1 MKLSQFTPEI
11 NKNRLTAR
19 VMAADN
25 PNAYGADQ
33 SGSAMLG
40 KSIGAGIDL
49 AGKAWQQRLYDNV
62 QDATNEYSQQI
73 NSLLYD
79 ENKGLAYT
87 MQGKAAEGMEAAY
100 RQEESKIRSQLME
113 KYHLDG
119 DMAGRLFA
127 KQIDP
132 DVTRTLNNINKLQRT
147 GRETYAEGQRV
158 ADTSN
163 TVNALLQNPEDFTT
177 IYDSYAGRMR
187 ANYASLGTDELTIDN
202 TMKTVL
208 NKTSQELLTQMAG
221 SSDYKSMLDLIP
233 KLRAKG
239 ADESILKKYEQ
250 AARNTQV
257 VKTTGEDAASWIAGD
272 PSILKL
278 TPEEAWQKYSAA
290 HPFKMPSKADGTALG
305 AIGQTIASD
314 LAAAGITGFDP
325 MWGTAVAAHESGR
338 GENAPGNNYF
348 GYKWTGEGNYQD
360 LATWERDANG
370 NAYQT
375 TARFQVYDS
384 PEDSAHAYSKWLLE
398 NCSPEELKSI
408 HSAGDLA
415 RVMKNH
421 GYYTDDSGAYASSVD
436 ALAKEYS
443 GEAGTSEE
451 KTAAEEQ
458 RKNAFLDEF
467 AKAEKARKAQIAQS
481 MSDMQLELAKMQ
493 DGGES
498 SSAMISYVTSY
509 GDLHPEVKDDPRYYM
524 LKASLS
530 DRQRALSGS
539 YAGRGGPGKASGA
552 EVSRIGALINA
563 GDIRNENELASAI
576 NQAGI
581 IISGDQYDKLAK
593 ELSDLN
599 SGKGFDILIG
609 KEELAREL
617 YGDNEPIS
625 DITWGLAKQMTRQ
638 EAAAYFQ
645 QNHRW
650 PTQQEATQM
659 MKNFIVRNIDTGGQ
673 EVSAAELRAIGI
685 QTITGTDSP
694 DYRTVYFNDGSS
706 YDVDTGDLQRLIKGE
721 ITEEDLA
728 FQRQNGMM
736 S

>member
-25 PNAYGADQ
+25 PNAYGVDQ

-40 KSIGAGIDL
+40 KSIGVGIDL

-100 RQEESKIRSQLME
+100 RQKESEIRSQLME

-132 DVTRTLNNINKLQRT
+132 DVTRTLNNINKLQRA

-202 TMKTVL
+202 TMKNTL
-208 NKTSQELLTQMAG
+208 NQTSKELLAQMADVG
-221 SSDYKSMLDLIP
+221 DYKSILDLLP

-239 ADESILKKYEQ
+239 ADEGILKKYEQ

-257 VKTTGEDAASWIAGD
+257 VKTTGEDAASWIASD
-272 PSILKL
+272 PSILKM
-278 TPEEAWQKYSAA
+278 TPDEAWKKYNES

-314 LAAAGITGFDP
+314 LAAAGIAGFDP
-325 MWGTAVAAHESGR
+325 LWGTAVAANESAR
-338 GENAPGNNYF
+338 GESAPGNNYF

-360 LATWERDANG
+360 LSTWELDENG
-370 NAYQT
+370 NKYQT

-421 GYYTDDSGAYASSVD
+421 SYYTDTEEHYAGALES
-436 ALAKEYS
+436 LAKEYG
-443 GEAGTSEE
+443 GEAGTPEE

-467 AKAEKARKAQIAQS
+467 GKAEKERKAQIAQS
-481 MSDMQLELAKMQ
+481 LSDMQLELAKMQ

-498 SSAMISYVTSY
+498 ASAMISYVTSY

-524 LKASLS
+524 LKNSLS

-539 YAGRGGPGKASGA
+539 YSGRGGPGKASGG

-563 GDIRNENELASAI
+563 GDIRNVDVLAAAI
-576 NQAGI
+576 NQSGI
-581 IISGDQYDKLAK
+581 IISDDQYDKLKK
-593 ELSDLN
+593 ELDDLN
-599 SGKGFDILIG
+599 SGKGIDIPIG
-609 KEELAREL
+609 KKEFAIRL
-617 YGDNEPIS
+617 YGEDEPIS
-625 DITWGLAKQMTRQ
+625 DVTWGNALKMTRQ
-638 EAAAYFQ
+638 ESVSYYQ
-645 QNHRW
+645 QKKRW
-650 PTQQEATQM
+650 PTDEEKIQM
-659 MKNFIVRNIDTGGQ
+659 LMKFMVRNTDIGGR
-673 EVSAAELRAIGI
+673 EVSAAELRNVGI
-685 QTITGTDSP
+685 QDIAGTDDP
-694 DYRTVYFNDGSS
+694 NYRTVYFNDGSS

-721 ITEEDLA
+721 ITEDDLA